1 MFEDAP
7 SGGAASGGGATGRR
21 RTALFWILVVV
32 GGLLFA
38 TFAARVGQGV
48 FERLRPPPDV
58 EIPPTLV
65 EAIAVTA
72 QPFERTVPIA
82 GSLTP
87 IQSVD
92 VFPRLGGK
100 VVSLYVGLGD
110 EVTLGQPLAAVDS
123 TEYRLQARQAEVGQ
137 RMAEEAVEQA
147 ERSFGRLDRVREQSG
162 SMGLSEQAFERA
174 EIEVAGA
181 RTQAEQATLQRA
193 LAERM
198 VSNGTMFAPITGV
211 VSKVQASLGAMVGD
225 EYPAFHIDDL
235 SSFMVRCEVG
245 DLDLPAVN
253 AGQPVRLWTDAIPGL
268 TLVGEVV
275 AVAPSLDAWTRRAP
289 VEIEV
294 PNPDGGVTGNLFARG
309 EIVVDVDPEA
319 LVLPV
324 NVVRRSVDGA
334 WVQLAVEGAVREAAV
349 KVIGESR
356 DHLAVSGLSPG
367 QLVIVPGAEHLAEG
381 EPVTVVQSSEPVADV
396 AQ

>member
-38 TFAARVGQGV
+38 TFAARAGKAV

-211 VSKVQASLGAMVGD
+211 
-225 EYPAFHIDDL
+225 
-235 SSFMVRCEVG
+235 
-245 DLDLPAVN
+245 
-253 AGQPVRLWTDAIPGL
+253 
-268 TLVGEVV
+268 
-275 AVAPSLDAWTRRAP
+275 
-289 VEIEV
+289 
-294 PNPDGGVTGNLFARG
+294 
-309 EIVVDVDPEA
+309 
-319 LVLPV
+319 
-324 NVVRRSVDGA
+324 
-334 WVQLAVEGAVREAAV
+334 
-349 KVIGESR
+349 
-356 DHLAVSGLSPG
+356 
-367 QLVIVPGAEHLAEG
+367 
-381 EPVTVVQSSEPVADV
+381 
-396 AQ
+396 